1 MSNYNYKGDL
11 KGFPDEVVE
20 WMLDQQEAQG
30 KKGGA
35 K

>member
-1 MSNYNYKGDL
+1 MSNYKGDL
-11 KGFPDEVVE
+11 KGFPPEVVE

-30 KKGGA
+30 NKGGA